1 MFRDQ
6 QEELIRLSRELRE
19 TEETEEDL
27 TAEDEE
33 EAYEDA
39 DEDELDIDDLLRDD
53 VTIADVKGGVYR
65 NASNDYGKNLRN
77 FASGYQAYNG
87 DKTDVDLEE
96 ISEELHRT
104 EETEERNL
112 SGLVTAA
119 FLISAA
125 IVGVLIYWLIRGG
138 IL

>member
-6 QEELIRLSRELRE
+6 EEELIRLSRELRE
-19 TEETEEDL
+19 TEEDTQPEEPM
-27 TAEDEE
+27 EE
-33 EAYEDA
+33 A
-39 DEDELDIDDLLRDD
+39 DEDELDMDDLLADD
-53 VTIADVKGGVYR
+53 VTIGRMEDGVYR
-65 NASNDYGKNLRN
+65 NASNDYGKGLRN

-87 DKTDVDLEE
+87 DKADVDLQE
-96 ISEELHRT
+96 ISDQLHAEE
-104 EETEERNL
+104 EQAEKSL

-125 IVGVLIYWLIRGG
+125 ILGVLIYWLIRGG